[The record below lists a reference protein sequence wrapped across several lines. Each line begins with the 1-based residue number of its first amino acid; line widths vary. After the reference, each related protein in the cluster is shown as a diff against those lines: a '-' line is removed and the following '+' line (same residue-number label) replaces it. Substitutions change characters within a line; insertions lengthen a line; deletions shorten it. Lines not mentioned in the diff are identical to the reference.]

1 MAITKACGIK
11 VSVGNTG
18 KECDTSMNAT
28 AMLIAL
34 HPSVKFTDDDL
45 EDPMPWIEG
54 LIHERR
60 AFPLFGSKAPIRTI
74 TNNAESDVTITLDDG
89 LIVFLR
95 YGVYN
100 RIFETTSGGFCYA
113 KALSSFNKSGYNI
126 LEIDQ
131 TGQMLARKNSDG
143 TYSGFITDFMY
154 APSPIWADFTNTPY
168 KNRFQISFGPQ
179 EVVNNGVIFQGA
191 GELLSLMG
199 LIDVRIEEA
208 AAATTTAIK
217 VYAVTDCAEAD
228 LAELFP
234 DELADPDRWLVTN
247 KTTGAV
253 VTITGVTITDS
264 EIVLTGAFVS
274 GETYI
279 VQGNTSE
286 DWYANDIVGYDG
298 NTLPGVEITIP

>member
-1 MAITKACGIK
+1 MAIKKACGIK

-45 EDPMPWIEG
+45 EDPMPWILP
-54 LIHERR
+54 LIHQRK

-74 TNNAESDVTITLDDG
+74 TNNAESDVTVTLDDG

-113 KALSSFNKSGYNI
+113 KALSSFNKSGYSI

-154 APSPIWADFTNTPY
+154 APSPIWADFSNTPY
-168 KNRFQISFGPQ
+168 KNRFQISYGPQ
-179 EVVNNGVIFQGA
+179 EIVNNGVIFSGA

-199 LIDVRIEEA
+199 LIDVELKDGGA
-208 AAATTTAIK
+208 QSTTHIFVTAK
-217 VYAVTDCAEAD
+217 TECAQSD
-228 LAELFP
+228 ITELFP
-234 DELADPDRWLVTN
+234 AELADAAMWTITN
-247 KTTGAV
+247 KATGVEVVPSA
-253 VTITGVTITDS
+253 VTILGGVVDFTGV
-264 EIVLTGAFVS
+264 FVS
-274 GETYI
+274 GQTYI
-279 VQGNTSE
+279 VQGETPE
-286 DWYANDIVGYDG
+286 IWYNADVEGYDA
-298 NTLPGVEITIP
+298 NTLPGVEILIP

>member
-45 EDPMPWIEG
+45 EDPLPWIEE
-54 LIHERR
+54 LIHQRR

-154 APSPIWADFTNTPY
+154 SPSPVWADFTNTPY

-191 GELLSLMG
+191 GELLSLTG
-199 LIDVRIEEA
+199 LIDVRLEEA
-208 AAATTTAIK
+208 DAPTTSKLSVRAI
-217 VYAVTDCAEAD
+217 TDCAEAD
-228 LAELFP
+228 LTELFP
-234 DELADPDRWLVTN
+234 TELAAVARWIVTN
-247 KTTGAV
+247 KATGAIIV
-253 VTITGVTITDS
+253 PTSVTIAGGKVN
-264 EIVLTGAFVS
+264 LLGAYVA
-274 GETYI
+274 GQIYI
-279 VQGNTSE
+279 VKGDTPE
-286 DWYANDIVGYDG
+286 DWYDNDIFGYDG
-298 NTLPGVEITIP
+298 NTLPGVELLVP